1 MGLMDVLLKYVRKN
15 VSVKVALL
23 LTPPLIFLAVWFY
36 APFLI
41 VGLYSFDMINIYR
54 EITFT
59 PSLVHYSRVLSW
71 TGASGIFL
79 RSLYFAGIN
88 VLLCLL
94 LGYPVAY
101 YISFKVKKYKDVY
114 IILFIIP
121 FWVSFLIRTYAMMGL
136 LDERSFFNTILLS
149 LAIID
154 SPIKIM
160 YTDVAVILV
169 MVYNYLVMMVL
180 PLYAN
185 LEKLD
190 KTLLEAASTLGAG
203 PVRTFLKVTLPLSM
217 PGIMAGFLLVFIPSV
232 GEFVIPELVGGPSNY
247 MVGNIIYEI
256 FMGARHWWVGSALS
270 MLFIAFILS
279 LVIIYIRGVGERGLA
294 I

>member
-1 MGLMDVLLKYVRKN
+1 MV
-15 VSVKVALL
+15 VKISFL
-23 LTPPLIFLAVWFY
+23 LTPPLLFLAIWFY
-36 APFLI
+36 APFFI
-41 VGLYSFDMINIYR
+41 VGLYSFDMININR
-54 EITFT
+54 QIVFT

-71 TGASGIFL
+71 TGAMGIFL
-79 RSLYFAGIN
+79 RSLYFAGVT

-94 LGYPVAY
+94 IGYPVAY
-101 YISFKVKKYKDVY
+101 YISFKIKKYKDLF

-121 FWVSFLIRTYAMMGL
+121 FWVSFLLRTYAMMSI
-136 LDERSFFNTILLS
+136 LDERSFLNTLLTS
-149 LAIID
+149 LGLID

-160 YTDVAVILV
+160 YTDAAVILV
-169 MVYNYLVMMVL
+169 MVYDYLVMMVL

-217 PGIMAGFLLVFIPSV
+217 PGILAGFLLVFIPTV
-232 GEFVIPELVGGPSNY
+232 GEFVIPELVGGPNNY
-247 MVGNIIYEI
+247 MVGNLIYEF
-256 FMGARHWWVGSALS
+256 FMGARHWWIGSALS

-279 LVIIYIRGVGERGLA
+279 LVIAYVRKIGERGLA
-294 I
+294 F

>member
-1 MGLMDVLLKYVRKN
+1 MV
-15 VSVKVALL
+15 VKISFL
-23 LTPPLIFLAVWFY
+23 LTPPLLFLAIWFY
-36 APFLI
+36 APFFI
-41 VGLYSFDMINIYR
+41 VGLYSFDMININR
-54 EITFT
+54 EIVFT

-71 TGASGIFL
+71 TGAMGIFL
-79 RSLYFAGIN
+79 RSLYFAGVT

-94 LGYPVAY
+94 IGYPVAY
-101 YISFKVKKYKDVY
+101 YISFKIKKYKDLF

-121 FWVSFLIRTYAMMGL
+121 FWVSFLLRTYAMMSI
-136 LDERSFFNTILLS
+136 LDERSFLNTLLTS
-149 LAIID
+149 LGLID

-160 YTDVAVILV
+160 YTDAAVILV
-169 MVYNYLVMMVL
+169 MVYDYLVMMVL

-217 PGIMAGFLLVFIPSV
+217 PGILAGFLLVFIPTV
-232 GEFVIPELVGGPSNY
+232 GEFVIPELVGGPNNY
-247 MVGNIIYEI
+247 MVGNLIYEF
-256 FMGARHWWVGSALS
+256 FMGARHWWIGSALS

-279 LVIIYIRGVGERGLA
+279 LVIAYVRKIGERGLA
-294 I
+294 F

>member
-1 MGLMDVLLKYVRKN
+1 VV
-15 VSVKVALL
+15 VKISFL
-23 LTPPLIFLAVWFY
+23 LTPPLLFLAIWFY
-36 APFLI
+36 APFFI
-41 VGLYSFDMINIYR
+41 VGLYSFDMININR
-54 EITFT
+54 QIVFT

-71 TGASGIFL
+71 TGAMGIFL
-79 RSLYFAGIN
+79 RSLYFAGVT

-94 LGYPVAY
+94 IGYPVAY
-101 YISFKVKKYKDVY
+101 YISFKIKKYKDLF

-121 FWVSFLIRTYAMMGL
+121 FWVSFLLRTYAMMSI
-136 LDERSFFNTILLS
+136 LDERSFLNTLLTS
-149 LAIID
+149 LGLID

-160 YTDVAVILV
+160 YTDAAVILV
-169 MVYNYLVMMVL
+169 MVYDYLVMMVL

-217 PGIMAGFLLVFIPSV
+217 PGILAGFLLVFIPTV
-232 GEFVIPELVGGPSNY
+232 GEFVIPELVGGPNNY
-247 MVGNIIYEI
+247 MVGNLIYEF
-256 FMGARHWWVGSALS
+256 FMGARHWWIGSALS

-279 LVIIYIRGVGERGLA
+279 LVIAYVRKIGERGLA
-294 I
+294 F

>member
-1 MGLMDVLLKYVRKN
+1 MGFGSTLLKHIRKD
-15 VSVKVALL
+15 VKVKVALL
-23 LTPPLIFLAVWFY
+23 LAPPLIFLAIWFY
-36 APFLI
+36 VPFII
-41 VGLYSFDMINIYR
+41 VGLYSFDMINVYR
-54 EITFT
+54 EITLT
-59 PSLVHYSRVLSW
+59 PSIVHYSRVLSW
-71 TGASGIFL
+71 TGAAGIFL
-79 RSLYFAGIN
+79 RSLYFAGVT

-94 LGYPVAY
+94 IGYPVAY
-101 YISFKVKKYKDVY
+101 YISFKVKKYKDLF

-121 FWVSFLIRTYAMMGL
+121 FWVSFLLRTYAMMSL
-136 LDERSFFNTILLS
+136 IDERSLLNTILTSSGL
-149 LAIID
+149 IN

-160 YTDVAVILV
+160 YTDAAVILV
-169 MVYNYLVMMVL
+169 MVYDYLIMMVL

-190 KTLLEAASTLGAG
+190 KTLLEAASTLGAS
-203 PVRTFLKVTLPLSM
+203 PVKTFLRVTLPLSM

-256 FMGARHWWVGSALS
+256 FMGARHWWSGSALS

-279 LVIIYIRGVGERGLA
+279 LVIVYVRRVGEGGLA

>member
-1 MGLMDVLLKYVRKN
+1 MKI
-15 VSVKVALL
+15 SFL
-23 LTPPLIFLAVWFY
+23 LTPPLLFLAIWFY
-36 APFLI
+36 APFFI
-41 VGLYSFDMINIYR
+41 VGLYSFDMININR
-54 EITFT
+54 QIVFT

-71 TGASGIFL
+71 TGAMGIFL
-79 RSLYFAGIN
+79 RSLYFAGVT

-94 LGYPVAY
+94 IGYPVAY
-101 YISFKVKKYKDVY
+101 YISFKIKKYKDLF

-121 FWVSFLIRTYAMMGL
+121 FWVSFLLRTYAMMSI
-136 LDERSFFNTILLS
+136 LDERSFLNTLLTS
-149 LAIID
+149 LGLID

-160 YTDVAVILV
+160 YTDAAVILV
-169 MVYNYLVMMVL
+169 MVYDYLVMMVL

-217 PGIMAGFLLVFIPSV
+217 PGILAGFLLVFIPTV
-232 GEFVIPELVGGPSNY
+232 GEFVIPELVGGPNNY
-247 MVGNIIYEI
+247 MVGNLIYEF
-256 FMGARHWWVGSALS
+256 FMGARHWWIGSALS

-279 LVIIYIRGVGERGLA
+279 LVIAYVRKIGERGLA
-294 I
+294 F